1 MESLARENVS
11 IAHKLHYVNLIM
23 IVMFYVMHVT
33 KGDVVWKV

>member
-11 IAHKLHYVNLIM
+11 IAHKLH

-33 KGDVVWKV
+33 KGDVVWIV